1 MWCFC
6 GKEKAQHHIFKNGVR
21 TDINWVFFFNPT
33 LYLLTFFFFSVTEYA
48 YTMKVN
54 EKCDIYSFGV
64 VLLELITGRLP
75 VQPLEQGGDLV
86 SWVRR
91 AIYDKVPIMELFD
104 KRLDLSGPKMT
115 EEMSLVL
122 KIGLFCTSTAPLN
135 RPTMREVVVML
146 LDAREAESDSPSS
159 RTSATALDEDASSR
173 G

>member
-1 MWCFC
+1 MATLPQETFRKKYYKEHVMWCFC
-6 GKEKAQHHIFKNGVR
+6 GKEKAQHHIFKN
-21 TDINWVFFFNPT
+21 
-33 LYLLTFFFFSVTEYA
+33 EYA

-173 G
+173 DYLDP

>member
-1 MWCFC
+1 
-6 GKEKAQHHIFKNGVR
+6 
-21 TDINWVFFFNPT
+21 
-33 LYLLTFFFFSVTEYA
+33 
-48 YTMKVN
+48 MKVN

-146 LDAREAESDSPSS
+146 LDAREAASDSPSS

>member
-1 MWCFC
+1 MSAVA
-6 GKEKAQHHIFKNGVR
+6 GSYGYIA
-21 TDINWVFFFNPT
+21 P
-33 LYLLTFFFFSVTEYA
+33 EYA

-146 LDAREAESDSPSS
+146 LDAREAASDSPSS

-173 G
+173 DYLDP